1 MGQADRRSFIVLG
14 CLLTVVTAAVLT
26 SVSTPAPHT
35 GGDNA
40 GYLSLAHSLASG
52 EGYTELWD
60 PALPAH
66 TKYPPMFP
74 LILSTLMIAGA
85 SSWMAFKLLMA
96 GLMSIG
102 LLLVFVWASERTGP
116 LSAAAV
122 AIVTLFTAGWL
133 QASRWVLSEPAFL
146 VLTFLSL
153 WAVERATAGDPRA
166 GGRLSPR
173 GWLVLAGAGAILAFF
188 TRSAGLPL
196 VLALSVALLLARR
209 FRAASV
215 FAVCLAIP
223 GMWWLFRLR
232 GGGEGAYQ
240 SEFWMVNPY
249 EPQLGT
255 VTWRALPS
263 RAWANLRLYVG
274 EVLPGEWWSGV
285 TGGVLAAF
293 GILLVGFAVW
303 GWLERIRLRP
313 ATPEL
318 FVPLYLGLILIW
330 PEVWSGDRFILPLY
344 PFILLY
350 AGESV
355 ARAARPLG
363 RMRSVA
369 LVSAVF
375 LVLLL
380 PALPR
385 WMSLAEEASA
395 CRRVA
400 QSGDPIRCQGS
411 GFVEFRDA
419 AVWSGANLPEG
430 AVVLNRKPR
439 VHYLFGGPSG
449 RTFPFTR
456 DPGQFLAEADRM
468 GARYLLLDHI
478 DTVALFYLPAVIR
491 AQPLAFCHIAG
502 WGGGGDRPGTDL
514 FGILPQEQR
523 RPGGD
528 VSQLQ
533 QCPESYRSSPEAR
546 PVIDG
551 ARIPRVGM
559 GERLPQLPPEPS
571 P

>member
-85 SSWMAFKLLMA
+85 SSWMAYKLLMA

-102 LLLVFVWASERTGP
+102 VLLVFVWASERTGP

-122 AIVTLFTAGWL
+122 AIVTLFAAGWL

-153 WAVERATAGDPRA
+153 WAVARSTAGDPRA

-173 GWLVLAGAGAILAFF
+173 GWLVLAGAG
-188 TRSAGLPL
+188 
-196 VLALSVALLLARR
+196 
-209 FRAASV
+209 
-215 FAVCLAIP
+215 
-223 GMWWLFRLR
+223 
-232 GGGEGAYQ
+232 
-240 SEFWMVNPY
+240 
-249 EPQLGT
+249 
-255 VTWRALPS
+255 
-263 RAWANLRLYVG
+263 
-274 EVLPGEWWSGV
+274 
-285 TGGVLAAF
+285 
-293 GILLVGFAVW
+293 
-303 GWLERIRLRP
+303 
-313 ATPEL
+313 
-318 FVPLYLGLILIW
+318 
-330 PEVWSGDRFILPLY
+330 
-344 PFILLY
+344 
-350 AGESV
+350 
-355 ARAARPLG
+355 
-363 RMRSVA
+363 
-369 LVSAVF
+369 
-375 LVLLL
+375 
-380 PALPR
+380 
-385 WMSLAEEASA
+385 
-395 CRRVA
+395 
-400 QSGDPIRCQGS
+400 
-411 GFVEFRDA
+411 
-419 AVWSGANLPEG
+419 
-430 AVVLNRKPR
+430 
-439 VHYLFGGPSG
+439 
-449 RTFPFTR
+449 
-456 DPGQFLAEADRM
+456 
-468 GARYLLLDHI
+468 
-478 DTVALFYLPAVIR
+478 
-491 AQPLAFCHIAG
+491 
-502 WGGGGDRPGTDL
+502 DRPGTDL

-523 RPGGD
+523 CRGGD

-533 QCPESYRSSPEAR
+533 QCPESYRSGPEAR

>member
-1 MGQADRRSFIVLG
+1 MGQSDRLPFVVLG
-14 CLLTVVTAAVLT
+14 CLLMVITAAVLT

-52 EGYTELWD
+52 QGYTELWD
-60 PALPAH
+60 PGLPAH

-74 LILSTLMIAGA
+74 LILGTLMIAGA

-96 GLMSIG
+96 ILMSISV
-102 LLLVFVWASERTGP
+102 LLVFAWASERVGP

-122 AIVTLFTAGWL
+122 AVITLFTAGWL
-133 QASRWVLSEPAFL
+133 QASRWVLSDPAFL

-153 WAVERATAGDPRA
+153 WAVEHATADAPRM
-166 GGRLSPR
+166 GGRLSSR
-173 GWLVLAGAGAILAFF
+173 GWLVLAGVSAILAFF

-196 VLALSVALLLARR
+196 VLALSVSLLLSRR
-209 FRAASV
+209 VWAASL
-215 FAVCLAIP
+215 FAMCLAIP
-223 GMWWLFRLR
+223 GIWWLLRLR

-249 EPQLGT
+249 EPQLGV
-255 VTWRALPS
+255 VTWTALPS
-263 RAWANLRLYVG
+263 RAWSNLRLYVG
-274 EVLPGEWWSGV
+274 EVLPGEWWSGA
-285 TGGVLAAF
+285 TGGVLVVF
-293 GILLVGFAVW
+293 GILLMGFAMW

-313 ATPEL
+313 ATAEL

-355 ARAARPLG
+355 ARTVRPLG
-363 RMRSVA
+363 RMGSMTV
-369 LVSAVF
+369 VSAVF
-375 LVLLL
+375 LLFLL

-385 WMSLAEEASA
+385 WLSLVEDASV

-400 QSGDPIRCQGS
+400 QAGDPIRCQGS

-439 VHYLFGGPSG
+439 AHYLFGGPSG
-449 RTFPFTR
+449 RIFPFTR
-456 DPGQFLAEADRM
+456 DPDQFLAEADRM

-491 AQPLAFCHIAG
+491 AQPLAFCHIIG
-502 WGGGGDRPGTDL
+502 WGRGDSLGTNL
-514 FGILPQEQR
+514 FGILPEQQR
-523 RPGGD
+523 RPDGD
-528 VSQLQ
+528 LSQLQ
-533 QCPESYRSSPEAR
+533 QCPESYRSGPESR
-546 PVIDG
+546 PIIDG
-551 ARIPRVGM
+551 DRIPRVGVR
-559 GERLPQLPPEPS
+559 GGLSQVPSEPLP
-571 P
+571 

>member
-1 MGQADRRSFIVLG
+1 MGQSDRRPFIVLG
-14 CLLTVVTAAVLT
+14 CLLMVITAAVLT

-52 EGYTELWD
+52 QGYTELWD
-60 PALPAH
+60 PGLPAH

-74 LILSTLMIAGA
+74 LILGTLMIAGA

-96 GLMSIG
+96 ILMSISV
-102 LLLVFVWASERTGP
+102 LLVFAWASERVGP

-122 AIVTLFTAGWL
+122 AVITLFTAGWL
-133 QASRWVLSEPAFL
+133 QASRWVLSDPAFL

-153 WAVERATAGDPRA
+153 WAVEHATADDPRA

-173 GWLVLAGAGAILAFF
+173 GWLVLAGVSAILAFF

-196 VLALSVALLLARR
+196 VLALSVSLLLARR
-209 FRAASV
+209 VWAASM
-215 FAVCLAIP
+215 FAMCLAIP
-223 GMWWLFRLR
+223 GIWWLLRLR

-249 EPQLGT
+249 EPQLG
-255 VTWRALPS
+255 VMTWTALPS
-263 RAWANLRLYVG
+263 RAWSNLRLYVG
-274 EVLPGEWWSGV
+274 EVLPGEWWSGA
-285 TGGVLAAF
+285 TGGVLVAF
-293 GILLVGFAVW
+293 GILLMGFAMW

-313 ATPEL
+313 ATTEL

-355 ARAARPLG
+355 ARTVRPLG
-363 RMRSVA
+363 RMGSMTV
-369 LVSAVF
+369 VSAVF
-375 LVLLL
+375 LLFLL

-385 WMSLAEEASA
+385 WMSLVEDASV

-400 QSGDPIRCQGS
+400 QAGDPIRCQGS

-439 VHYLFGGPSG
+439 AHYLFGGPSG
-449 RTFPFTR
+449 RIFPFTR
-456 DPGQFLAEADRM
+456 DPDQFLAEADRM

-491 AQPLAFCHIAG
+491 AQPLAFCHIIG
-502 WGGGGDRPGTDL
+502 WGGGDSPGTNL

-523 RPGGD
+523 RPDGD

-533 QCPESYRSSPEAR
+533 QCPESYRSGPEAL
-546 PVIDG
+546 PIIDG
-551 ARIPRVGM
+551 ARIPRVGVRD
-559 GERLPQLPPEPS
+559 GLFQVPSEPLP
-571 P
+571 